1 VGVEDALRSS
11 EDLCIPVI
19 ALGEFRFGILHSR
32 SRARYQQWLSELI
45 GTCRVLS
52 VDARTAEH
60 YAAIRAELKKDGH
73 PIPENDIWIA
83 AIARQHAMPVLSRDH
98 HFDAVGGLTRVG
110 W

>member
-1 VGVEDALRSS
+1 VHSS
-11 EDLCIPVI
+11 D
-19 ALGEFRFGILHSR
+19 
-32 SRARYQQWLSELI
+32 RARRVSLRNIAFAKQGEIQQWLSELV

-60 YAAIRAELKKDGH
+60 YAIRAELKKDGR

-83 AIARQHAMPVLSRDH
+83 AIASQHAMPVLSRDH